1 MRQINVHEA
10 KTHLSQLLE
19 DVAQGEH
26 IVIAKAGKPIAR
38 LSPLEMTTPT
48 RKRGLLKGK
57 IRIANDF
64 DAPLPADLLAAF
76 EGIGQSETV

>member
-26 IVIAKAGKPIAR
+26 IIIAKAGKPIAR
-38 LSPLEMTTPT
+38 LTPLETTAPA

-57 IRIANDF
+57 IRIASDF

-76 EGIGQSETV
+76 EGNL

>member
-19 DVAQGEH
+19 DVAQGEQ
-26 IVIAKAGKPIAR
+26 IIIAKAGKPIAR
-38 LSPLEMTTPT
+38 LSPLETNTPA

-57 IRIANDF
+57 IRIGSDF

-76 EGIGQSETV
+76 EGIEPSGTV